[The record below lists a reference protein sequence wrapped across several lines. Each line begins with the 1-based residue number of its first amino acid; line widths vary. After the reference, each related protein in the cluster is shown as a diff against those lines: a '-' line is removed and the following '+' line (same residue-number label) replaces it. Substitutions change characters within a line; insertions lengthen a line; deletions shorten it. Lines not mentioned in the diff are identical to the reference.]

1 MENNQKN
8 IQKEQEENLA
18 IGQQILNQLIQM
30 NKHMSS
36 MDNNIIKLNTRME
49 RMEGKIDKLLNEN
62 KKQEEPKMQ
71 PKEDQKIEIKKKVET
86 DQEKKNIV
94 DGKHINLQKV
104 QEENKA
110 SLRNKDFNKSSGK
123 VTS

>member
-8 IQKEQEENLA
+8 IKKEQEENLA

-71 PKEDQKIEIKKKVET
+71 PKEVQKIEIKKKVEI
-86 DQEKKNIV
+86 DQEKKI
-94 DGKHINLQKV
+94 
-104 QEENKA
+104 
-110 SLRNKDFNKSSGK
+110 
-123 VTS
+123 

>member
-36 MDNNIIKLNTRME
+36 MDNNITKLNTRMQSVDNNITKLNKGME
-49 RMEGKIDKLLNEN
+49 RMEGKIDKLLTEKN
-62 KKQEEPKMQ
+62 KKHEEPKKQ
-71 PKEDQKIEIKKKVET
+71 PKEDQKMEIKKKVET
-86 DQEKKNIV
+86 D
-94 DGKHINLQKV
+94 
-104 QEENKA
+104 
-110 SLRNKDFNKSSGK
+110 
-123 VTS
+123 

>member
-36 MDNNIIKLNTRME
+36 IDNKITKLNKGME

-62 KKQEEPKMQ
+62 KEHEEPKKQ
-71 PKEDQKIEIKKKVET
+71 PKEDQKIEIKKEDET
-86 DQEKKNIV
+86 EEEKKKV
-94 DGKHINLQKV
+94 VEGKHINLQKD
-104 QEENKA
+104 QEEKK
-110 SLRNKDFNKSSGK
+110 LL
-123 VTS
+123 

>member
-36 MDNNIIKLNTRME
+36 MDSNITKLNSRMQSVDNKITKLNKGME

-62 KKQEEPKMQ
+62 KEHEEPKKQ
-71 PKEDQKIEIKKKVET
+71 PKEDQKIEIKKEDET
-86 DQEKKNIV
+86 EEEKKKV
-94 DGKHINLQKV
+94 VEGKHINLQKD
-104 QEENKA
+104 QEEKK
-110 SLRNKDFNKSSGK
+110 LL
-123 VTS
+123 

>member
-8 IQKEQEENLA
+8 IKKEQEENLA

-36 MDNNIIKLNTRME
+36 MDSNITKLNTRME

-62 KKQEEPKMQ
+62 KEHEEPKKQ
-71 PKEDQKIEIKKKVET
+71 PKEDQKKEDETEEEKKKVVE
-86 DQEKKNIV
+86 
-94 DGKHINLQKV
+94 GKHINLQKD
-104 QEENKA
+104 QEEKK
-110 SLRNKDFNKSSGK
+110 LL
-123 VTS
+123 